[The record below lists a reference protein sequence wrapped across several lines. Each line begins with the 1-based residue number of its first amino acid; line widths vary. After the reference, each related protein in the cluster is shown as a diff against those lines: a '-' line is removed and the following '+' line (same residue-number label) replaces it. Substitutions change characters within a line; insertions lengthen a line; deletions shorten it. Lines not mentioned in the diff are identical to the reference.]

1 VAVAISGHLSIA
13 FGLKG
18 CSTTQLA
25 REACFFSALDQAMR
39 WLALGMV
46 ETMLV
51 VGTDGLSPLFVE
63 LLQGNRLM
71 ARHGLPE
78 VGSGRGLLPGEG
90 AQAFI
95 LETLDHAQTRG
106 ARIHAS
112 LRGLASCAPATPD
125 IKARSLALAEAATS
139 ITPARPDAWISGAN
153 GHPMLDDAERHL
165 LTQHGQWPRPQ
176 YPKTL
181 WGEFAGSGGQLLA
194 AALVAAAP
202 STLIT
207 APTSFGEQWAGRVLL
222 P

>member
-1 VAVAISGHLSIA
+1 
-13 FGLKG
+13 
-18 CSTTQLA
+18 
-25 REACFFSALDQAMR
+25 
-39 WLALGMV
+39 
-46 ETMLV
+46 
-51 VGTDGLSPLFVE
+51 VE
-63 LLQGNRLM
+63 LLQGNRLT

-95 LETLDHAQTRG
+95 LETMDHAQARG

-112 LRGLASCAPATPD
+112 IRGLASCAPAASER
-125 IKARSLALAEAATS
+125 KARGLALAEAATS
-139 ITPARPDAWISGAN
+139 ITPARPDTWISGAN

-194 AALVAAAP
+194 AALVSASPTA
-202 STLIT
+202 LIT
-207 APTSFGEQWAGRVLL
+207 APASFGEQWAGMVALI
-222 P
+222 